1 MEGKAIIMCVVSGHL
16 PGHKFDNLEE
26 RVFCRGEGKGEAF
39 EHPQNML

>member
-26 RVFCRGEGKGEAF
+26 SVLQRGGERGGF
-39 EHPQNML
+39 